1 MTYILYR
8 DVPLFVLYLLP
19 SSSIC
24 IFVFLIIPIV
34 WIVRCTIKLCCK
46 SYSMKYD
53 QCVGK
58 GFNMFGPRR
67 AHAVAR
73 LSSEKYLQVEKKIV
87 QTNLKLIF
95 LYCHWHFYLSFSGF
109 ISIYKH
115 LRIRC
120 VLRVILLQCTWVKPR
135 LFSKTTR
142 IHINSFN
149 TTVEQ
154 QARVICFEFFYT
166 ITLGLAK
173 AGIVL
178 LLSSMK

>member
-1 MTYILYR
+1 MPVFSLYVYKLSVYILCEFIVLFSVFKMGFKHMTYILYR

-34 WIVRCTIKLCCK
+34 WIVRCTIKLCSK

-73 LSSEKYLQVEKKIV
+73 LSLEKYLQVEKKIV

-95 LYCHWHFYLSFSGF
+95 LYCH
-109 ISIYKH
+109 
-115 LRIRC
+115 
-120 VLRVILLQCTWVKPR
+120 
-135 LFSKTTR
+135 
-142 IHINSFN
+142 
-149 TTVEQ
+149 
-154 QARVICFEFFYT
+154 
-166 ITLGLAK
+166 
-173 AGIVL
+173 
-178 LLSSMK
+178 